1 MKYRFRP
8 SKVRLPV
15 SSRSAKK
22 IYRLRGRDKP
32 RTLSAEP
39 IFWTS
44 LFEMDALCAPTSPKR
59 KKKRGQGNRR
69 WLGVAKRLACALPR
83 GLTRLFRFLGRSACR
98 LTVYLQKKRSAKVIE
113 GIPVLCGILCAAL
126 LVTALSAGGVLLAL
140 LLPYHRPYTSVTV
153 PDFVGSSVP
162 NWEEDHPIELIL
174 QYEYN
179 PQVTPGT
186 VISQTPHA
194 GVTRRIYERD
204 GSCAVL
210 LRVSRERDPYLLES
224 LIGMSRR
231 DALLTL
237 TNHGVEGVVLEEHSD
252 DFSANTVIATLPEAG
267 VALKEGSTVTLRIS
281 AGPLIQ
287 KTQIPDL
294 RGMSESA
301 ADALLRALGLATGSV
316 TYRASS
322 LPAGTVLDQ
331 SPAAYKEVDAGV
343 SVSYTVSSGNV
354 YQAKTVPDLY
364 GMSRGEAEAIL
375 RAYGLVVGDCFPVAS
390 AAPKGTVITQSP
402 VAGTPITSST
412 VSVNLYLS
420 S

>member
-1 MKYRFRP
+1 M
-8 SKVRLPV
+8 
-15 SSRSAKK
+15 
-22 IYRLRGRDKP
+22 
-32 RTLSAEP
+32 
-39 IFWTS
+39 
-44 LFEMDALCAPTSPKR
+44 
-59 KKKRGQGNRR
+59 
-69 WLGVAKRLACALPR
+69 
-83 GLTRLFRFLGRSACR
+83 
-98 LTVYLQKKRSAKVIE
+98 
-113 GIPVLCGILCAAL
+113 
-126 LVTALSAGGVLLAL
+126 
-140 LLPYHRPYTSVTV
+140 
-153 PDFVGSSVP
+153 
-162 NWEEDHPIELIL
+162 
-174 QYEYN
+174 
-179 PQVTPGT
+179 
-186 VISQTPHA
+186 ISQTPHA

-204 GSCAVL
+204 GSCTVL
-210 LRVSRERDPYLLES
+210 LRVSKERDPYLLES

-331 SPAAYKEVDAGV
+331 SPAAYKEVDAGA